1 MVGACGRERCCYN
14 SSSFLPVLKIMLN
27 PLLVEE
33 GLPAFG
39 AIRPEHVEPALR
51 TVLDDNRRRL
61 SELLMGTR
69 QTFSNV
75 VEPVESLQHRLNRTW
90 SPVSHLNGV
99 MNSEPLRAVYTACL
113 PLLSEYQ
120 TEIGQNEA
128 LQQAYQ
134 RILDGEGVALDA
146 AQRKLLENALRDFR
160 LAGVALDADRK
171 ARFKDLMQKLAREQA
186 KFEENVLDS
195 ANAWSRTVTD
205 AAELRGLPAAV
216 VARAQA
222 LARENGTTGWLL
234 TLDQPTYLAVVT
246 HCESSGLR
254 REFYEAWNT
263 RASDRGPLAG
273 RWDNSPVI
281 ENILRWRHEA
291 AQLVGFAHY
300 TDYSLATK
308 MARSADEV
316 RAFLEDLAAHCVPA
330 ARRELQDLEAYAG
343 AKLEAWDVPFHAER
357 LQRER
362 FAISDEE
369 LRPYFPLPRVL
380 DGLFQVAGRLYG
392 IRLSERHDVTTWHA
406 DVRFFDIHDAQGALV
421 GGFYLDP
428 YARPHKRSGAWMD
441 ECLGRLEIGP
451 KRVLPI
457 AYLVCNFLPPTGGQ
471 AALLTHDEVVTLFHE
486 FGHGLHHMLTRVR
499 YPSLAGINGVP
510 WDAVELP
517 SQFMENYA
525 WHPDVLPLISG
536 HVDTGAP
543 LPRPMIER
551 LKGSRT
557 FHAVL
562 KAVRQLE
569 FALFDL
575 RLHSEYRP
583 GCGARVAE
591 TLREVRAQVA
601 VVPVPEFNRFAH
613 SFGHIFAGGYAAG
626 YYSYKWA
633 EVLAADAFAAF
644 EEAGVFDDRVA
655 RRFLDTILS
664 RGGSRDALEAFVE
677 FRGRKPDI
685 KPLLRQ
691 IGIAA

>member
-1 MVGACGRERCCYN
+1 M
-14 SSSFLPVLKIMLN
+14 PN

-33 GLPAFG
+33 GLPAFD
-39 AIRPEHVEPALR
+39 AIRPEHAEPALR
-51 TVLDDNRRRL
+51 TRLDDNRRRL
-61 SELLMGTR
+61 RELLASPK
-69 QTFSNV
+69 QTFSTL
-75 VEPVESLQHRLNRTW
+75 VEPVETLQHRLNRTW

-99 MNSEPLRAVYTACL
+99 MNSEPLRAAYNACL

-128 LQQAYQ
+128 LRQAYQ
-134 RILDGEGVALDA
+134 RILDGESAALDA

-160 LAGVALDADRK
+160 LAGVALDDERK
-171 ARFKDLMQKLAREQA
+171 ARFKALMQKLAREQA

-195 ANAWSRTVTD
+195 ANAWSRAVTD
-205 AAELRGLPAAV
+205 VGELRGIPAAV
-216 VARAQA
+216 VEHAAA
-222 LARENGTTGWLL
+222 LAREKGVGGWLF
-234 TLDQPTYLAVVT
+234 TLDQPTYLAVIT
-246 HCESSGLR
+246 HAENAELR

-263 RASDRGPLAG
+263 RASDQGPLAG
-273 RWDNSPVI
+273 RWDNGPVI

-300 TDYSLATK
+300 TEYSLATK

-316 RAFLEDLAAHCVPA
+316 RAFLEDLATHCVPA
-330 ARRELQDLEAYAG
+330 ARRELAELEAYAG
-343 AKLEAWDVPFHAER
+343 AKLAAWDVAFHAER

-380 DGLFQVAGRLYG
+380 TGLFQVAQRLYG
-392 IRLSERHDVTTWHA
+392 IGMSERHDVATWHP
-406 DVRFFDIHDAQGALV
+406 DVRFFDIREAAGELV

-441 ECLGRLEIGP
+441 ECLGRLELGGS
-451 KRVLPI
+451 RVLPI

-471 AALLTHDEVVTLFHE
+471 PVLLTHSEVVTLFHE

-536 HVDTGAP
+536 HIDTGAP

-551 LKGSRT
+551 LNGSRT

-575 RLHSEYRP
+575 RLHSEYQPER
-583 GCGARVAE
+583 GARVAE
-591 TLREVRAQVA
+591 ILREVRNQVA

-655 RRFLDTILS
+655 RRFLDAILS

-677 FRGRKPDI
+677 FRGRRPDI
-685 KPLLRQ
+685 KSLLRQ